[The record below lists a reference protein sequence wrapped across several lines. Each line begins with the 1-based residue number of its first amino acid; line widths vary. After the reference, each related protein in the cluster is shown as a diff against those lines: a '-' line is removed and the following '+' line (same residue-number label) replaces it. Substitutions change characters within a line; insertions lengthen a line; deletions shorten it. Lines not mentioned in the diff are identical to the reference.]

1 MVTSEVQD
9 RVMLTGKHA
18 VRDVMCKKCNY
29 KLGWMYEMAMEESQ
43 RYKESK
49 VILERALVR
58 EADAPAAVAAEPR
71 PVPRDQV
78 RAQAEARRKQR
89 EEEEAHLRMQAI
101 MQQQMQQHHQHM
113 QQQL

>member
-58 EADAPAAVAAEPR
+58 EADAPPGLCSESR
-71 PVPRDQV
+71 PVPREVV
-78 RAQAEARRKQR
+78 RRQAEARKKQK
-89 EEEEAHLRMQAI
+89 EEEEAQRQV
-101 MQQQMQQHHQHM
+101 QQLV
-113 QQQL
+113 QQQLQQQHQLQQPI